1 MRVRYVPVTEKE
13 WIQHIQRGAGF
24 HGTPYQ
30 RGAGLGSL
38 FRSLFRAILPVAK
51 TAGRAI
57 GKRALQAGADI
68 ASDMVAGKNLKQSM
82 KTRGRSA
89 TADLLKQASNKMR
102 GGRRRKGS
110 KKKTTK
116 RKQRGGRL
124 GTRSIKGKKKSR
136 KNTIRKKVKTQL
148 GIVRA

>member
-1 MRVRYVPVTEKE
+1 MRVRYVPVTEKQ
-13 WIQHIQRGAGF
+13 WITHIQHGSGF

-68 ASDMVAGKNLKQSM
+68 ASDLVAGKNIKQ
-82 KTRGRSA
+82 TVQQRGKA
-89 TADLLKQASNKMR
+89 AAADLLAEASEKLK
-102 GGRRRKGS
+102 GGRIGQRTIKGG
-110 KKKTTK
+110 KK
-116 RKQRGGRL
+116 RKPV
-124 GTRSIKGKKKSR
+124 
-136 KNTIRKKVKTQL
+136 IRKKVTQL
-148 GIVRA
+148 GVVQA